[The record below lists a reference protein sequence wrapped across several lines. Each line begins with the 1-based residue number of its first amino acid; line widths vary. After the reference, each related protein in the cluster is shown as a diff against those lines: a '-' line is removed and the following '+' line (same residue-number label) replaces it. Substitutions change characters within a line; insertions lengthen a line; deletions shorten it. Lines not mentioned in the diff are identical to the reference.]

1 MKQLQIRI
9 LVIEK
14 CTELAKKCNV
24 QKKAFDLVDIV
35 MGWKTVY
42 SLFSQEKYAYYKN
55 HYVPTSNAVLLHKEY
70 LKGGT

>member
-24 QKKAFDLVDIV
+24 EKKAFDLVDIV
-35 MGWKTVY
+35 MEWKTVY
-42 SLFSQEKYAYYKN
+42 SLFSQEKCAYYKN
-55 HYVPTSNAVLLHKEY
+55 YYVLTSNAVLLHKEY